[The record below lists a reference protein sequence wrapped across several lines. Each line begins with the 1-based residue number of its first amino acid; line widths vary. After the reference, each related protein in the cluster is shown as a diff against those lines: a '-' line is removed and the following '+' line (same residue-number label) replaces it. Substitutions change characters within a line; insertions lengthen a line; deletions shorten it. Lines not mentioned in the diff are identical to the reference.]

1 VSQKKDRHMNI
12 DVNDL
17 RIAATVVSLLLFVSI
32 WAWAWA
38 RRNRAQFAEAAEL
51 PFQDVA
57 AKPESAAGLP
67 LPEPHKA

>member
-1 VSQKKDRHMNI
+1 MNI

-38 RRNRAQFAEAAEL
+38 RGNRASFDAAAEL
-51 PFQDVA
+51 PLHDDA
-57 AKPESAAGLP
+57 AALP
-67 LPEPHKA
+67 LRAEA